1 MAIDVKQYLYTKGVD
16 AVLDADFDTAKDYAK
31 VRPGRQAIF
40 WKNGLR
46 RYSIPVEE
54 VQRVYRQLEP
64 VIRRMC
70 CGGKSYYIERLVM
83 ILKNGEELVIH
94 IGDDVP
100 KDAEAL
106 YEALKQ
112 LHPNL
117 QYGKA

>member
-16 AVLDADFDTAKDYAK
+16 AILDADFDMAQEFSK
-31 VRPGRQAIF
+31 VRVGQQSIF

-46 RYSIPVEE
+46 RYAIPVAE
-54 VQRVYRQLEP
+54 VQRLYRQLEP

>member
-16 AVLDADFDTAKDYAK
+16 AVLDADFDMAQEFSK
-31 VRPGRQAIF
+31 VRVGQQAIF

-46 RYSIPVEE
+46 RYAISVEE

-83 ILKNGEELVIH
+83 ILKNGDELVIH

-106 YEALKQ
+106 YAAMKQ
-112 LHPNL
+112 LHPDL
-117 QYGKA
+117 QYGKV

>member
-46 RYSIPVEE
+46 RYAISVEE

-64 VIRRMC
+64 VIRSSICTGEKVAGFREKE
-70 CGGKSYYIERLVM
+70 GGRFREVALIRTPADLEAFKRKYGID
-83 ILKNGEELVIH
+83 GEIPT
-94 IGDDVP
+94 I
-100 KDAEAL
+100 
-106 YEALKQ
+106 Y
-112 LHPNL
+112 
-117 QYGKA
+117 